1 MIAWIVFVLLFVV
14 LGLSVVAMAMSGG
27 PKGLRA
33 VVQTQ
38 SRTGRKVA
46 AVLLGAIIVLVGVAI
61 PVALG
66 YGNADRGVK
75 AVPSSAK
82 LTTAQAQRGRQLFA
96 RYCANCHTLAAVN
109 AVGKVGPN
117 LDNLRPPEA
126 LIIDAVTHGRARG
139 QGQMPAGLLAGQD
152 LKDVAAFVA
161 AVAGR

>member
-1 MIAWIVFVLLFVV
+1 MIAWIVFVLLFVG
-14 LGLSVVAMAMSGG
+14 LGLSVVAIAMSGG

-38 SRTGRKVA
+38 SRGGRKVA
-46 AVLLGAIIVLVGVAI
+46 AVVLGAIIVLVGVAI

-66 YGNADRGVK
+66 YGNADRRVK
-75 AVPSSAK
+75 SVPSGTK
-82 LTTAQAQRGRQLFA
+82 LTNAQIQRGRELFA
-96 RYCANCHTLAAVN
+96 RNCANCHTLAAAN

-117 LDNLRPPEA
+117 LDNLRPPAA

>member
-1 MIAWIVFVLLFVV
+1 MIAWIVFVLLFVG
-14 LGLSVVAMAMSGG
+14 LGLSVVAIAMSGG

-66 YGNADRGVK
+66 YGNADQHVKSVRGG
-75 AVPSSAK
+75 AR
-82 LTTAQAQRGRQLFA
+82 LTDDQVRGRALFA
-96 RYCANCHTLAAVN
+96 RYCSNCHTLGAAN

-117 LDNLRPPEA
+117 LDNLHPPAA
-126 LIIDAVTHGRARG
+126 LIIDAVTKGRARG
-139 QGQMPAGLLAGQD
+139 QGQMPAGLLVGQD
-152 LKDVAAFVA
+152 LKDVASFVA